1 MTYEEAIRVI
11 ESNRPTSGYTML
23 CEALDI
29 AKEAIEKQIPK
40 KPIRANRA
48 IKINGQLF
56 MNDDREALIEIKEL
70 IDNHWGID
78 PIYYT
83 DSENRAQAEAARLCC
98 YINEIINSVEDAQTF

>member
-40 KPIRANRA
+40 KPVE
-48 IKINGQLF
+48 
-56 MNDDREALIEIKEL
+56 EATMCP
-70 IDNHWGID
+70 NCGG
-78 PIYYT
+78 
-83 DSENRAQAEAARLCC
+83 N
-98 YINEIINSVEDAQTF
+98 IINQADNDYNFNYCHYCGQKLDWNE